1 MSLISKNNLIIN
13 NRYKILEDKEK
24 GSGTFSNV
32 YLAEDLTNQKHFAV
46 KILKTLTP
54 DFEKEI
60 SILQKVSSIN
70 NPYIVNLVDSG
81 NEFLTIGENP
91 GYKQYAIL
99 EYCSRGELFDFIEK
113 TEFGLKE
120 KYAKFLFR
128 KILKGVQAF
137 HNLGICHRDLKLE
150 NILLDEYF
158 NPKICDFG
166 FATEIEGKNNSGKLT
181 KFLGSKN
188 YAAPEMSLNKPY
200 NGIKADIFSL
210 GVILFNLATG
220 KNGFIEA
227 NINDPYYKYII
238 NHHYSIYWKIVQEI
252 IGEIPDEIKTL
263 YIKMVNFNEEKRPT
277 IEEILNDSWMKE
289 INDLNEMEYKALE
302 QEVYQEFKKACCKY
316 NNDENK

>member
-99 EYCSRGELFDFIEK
+99 EYCSRGDLFDFIEK

-120 KYAKFLFR
+120 KSAKFLFR

-137 HNLGICHRDLKLE
+137 HNLGICHRDLKLQ
-150 NILLDEYF
+150 NILLDELF

-166 FATEIEGKNNSGKLT
+166 FATEIEGKDGSRKLT
-181 KFLGSKN
+181 EILGSQ
-188 YAAPEMSLNKPY
+188 YYVAPEIYLRRAY
-200 NGIKADIFSL
+200 DGIKADIFSL
-210 GVILFNLATG
+210 GVILFNLTSG
-220 KNGFIEA
+220 KIGFFEA
-227 NINDPYYKYII
+227 NRKDEYYRYII
-238 NHHYSIYWKIVQEI
+238 THHHELYWKKVQKQ
-252 IGEIPDEIKTL
+252 IGEISNELKTL
-263 YIKMVNFNEEKRPT
+263 YLKMVDYKEEKRPN
-277 IEEILNDSWMKE
+277 IEEILNDPWMKE
-289 INDLNEMEYKALE
+289 INDLNEIEYKILE
-302 QEVYQEFKKACCKY
+302 EEVYQEFVKLYDKK
-316 NNDENK
+316 

>member
-1 MSLISKNNLIIN
+1 M
-13 NRYKILEDKEK
+13 
-24 GSGTFSNV
+24 
-32 YLAEDLTNQKHFAV
+32 
-46 KILKTLTP
+46 
-54 DFEKEI
+54 EI
-60 SILQKVSSIN
+60 TCSSIN
-70 NPYIVNLVDSG
+70 NPYIVNLIDFG
-81 NEFLTIGENP
+81 EEFLDFKKNP
-91 GYKQYAIL
+91 GNKQYAIL

-220 KNGFIEA
+220 KIGFIEA

-302 QEVYQEFKKACCKY
+302 QEVYQEFKKAYCKY
-316 NNDENK
+316 NND

>member
-1 MSLISKNNLIIN
+1 MSLISNDNLIIN

-99 EYCSRGELFDFIEK
+99 EYCSRGDLFDFIEK

-137 HNLGICHRDLKLE
+137 HNLGICHRDLKLQ
-150 NILLDEYF
+150 NILLDELF

-166 FATEIEGKNNSGKLT
+166 FATEIEGKDGSRKLT
-181 KFLGSKN
+181 EILGSQ
-188 YAAPEMSLNKPY
+188 YYVAPEIYLRRAY
-200 NGIKADIFSL
+200 DGIKADIFSL
-210 GVILFNLATG
+210 GVILFNLTSG
-220 KNGFIEA
+220 KIGFFEA
-227 NINDPYYKYII
+227 NRKDEYYRYII
-238 NHHYSIYWKIVQEI
+238 THHHELYWKKVQKQ
-252 IGEIPDEIKTL
+252 IGEISDELKTL
-263 YIKMVNFNEEKRPT
+263 YLKMVDYKEEKRPN
-277 IEEILNDSWMKE
+277 IEEILNDPWMKE
-289 INDLNEMEYKALE
+289 INDLNEIEYKILE
-302 QEVYQEFKKACCKY
+302 EEVYQEFVKLYDKK
-316 NNDENK
+316 